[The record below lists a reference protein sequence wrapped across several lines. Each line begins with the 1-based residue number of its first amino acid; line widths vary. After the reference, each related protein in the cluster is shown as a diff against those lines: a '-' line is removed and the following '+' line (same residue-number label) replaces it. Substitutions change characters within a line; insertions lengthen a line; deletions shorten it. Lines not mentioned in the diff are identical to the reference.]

1 MIFKEKFSRWI
12 QTNYLIQ
19 IRQIDQRVIIG
30 RLIEY
35 NEENRII
42 LVYHE
47 DEKQVY
53 SIKLGEIYEIKPT

>member
-35 NEENRII
+35 NEESRMI

-53 SIKLGEIYEIKPT
+53 NIKLGEIYEIKPT